1 VAEIHRRLR
10 LGTGD
15 AVASP
20 PFRLPASA
28 GATWIGVDVAA
39 LDSRAPRAVRAV
51 AEGALGRHV
60 AVEAELSHGAP
71 RRLVRTPERAREG
84 VDR

>member
-1 VAEIHRRLR
+1 V
-10 LGTGD
+10 G
-15 AVASP
+15 AVA
-20 PFRLPASA
+20 A
-28 GATWIGVDVAA
+28 
-39 LDSRAPRAVRAV
+39 
-51 AEGALGRHV
+51 GALGRHV